1 MKIKCFIFEN
11 NIWKRFGNWKRFMFI
26 SWKPLNFPHLSPSS
40 TQPLYN
46 SSFLSIY
53 PFFFLLRVLAIVPD
67 HIIMKY
73 GQTFDTGWALREK
86 CLYSEFFWS
95 IFSRI
100 RTRKTPNTDTFHAMW
115 DSLLFQSFALQTI
128 SKLLYIVTL
137 HINWLV

>member
-40 TQPLYN
+40 TQPLYK

-67 HIIMKY
+67 TLLIILSWNMGRLLTQVEHCVKSVCIQSFSGPY
-73 GQTFDTGWALREK
+73 FPAFGQEK
-86 CLYSEFFWS
+86 L
-95 IFSRI
+95 
-100 RTRKTPNTDTFHAMW
+100 RTRILFTQCEIPCYF
-115 DSLLFQSFALQTI
+115 SLLHFKPYRNYCI
-128 SKLLYIVTL
+128 
-137 HINWLV
+137 

>member
-1 MKIKCFIFEN
+1 MTIKCFIFEN
-11 NIWKRFGNWKRFMFI
+11 NIWKRFGNWKKFMFF
-26 SWKPLNFPHLSPSS
+26 SWKTLNFPRLSPSS
-40 TQPLYN
+40 TQPLYK

-53 PFFFLLRVLAIVPD
+53 PFFFLLPVLAIVPD
-67 HIIMKY
+67 TLLIILSWNMSRLL
-73 GQTFDTGWALREK
+73 TLREK
-86 CLYSEFFWS
+86 FLYSEFFWS
-95 IFSRI
+95 VFSRI